1 MEKRKNNKIKIKL
14 NDANNLRDLLQEPY
28 NLADSQII
36 QAQQE
41 MARLA
46 SATDLTECIMED
58 KGKYAKAMNDF
69 LNIKD
74 KAISKKMDIAKL
86 MSEVIKYNGN
96 INEAVNGGVMKETKF
111 DFSAIREMIENES
124 KQEEEVKTIKLNKEI
139 KNK

>member
-1 MEKRKNNKIKIKL
+1 MEKKKNSKLKIKL
-14 NDANNLRDLLQEPY
+14 NDANNLRDLLQETY

-46 SATDLTECIMED
+46 SATDLSECIMDE
-58 KGKYAKAMNDF
+58 KSKYAKAMNDF
-69 LNIKD
+69 LGIKD
-74 KAISKKMDIAKL
+74 KAIAKKMDLAKL

-96 INEAVNGGVMKETKF
+96 VNDAMNGSQMKETKF

-124 KQEEEVKTIKLNKEI
+124 KEETEVNTIKLNKEI

>member
-1 MEKRKNNKIKIKL
+1 MEKKKNSKIKIKL
-14 NDANNLRDLLQEPY
+14 NDANNLRDLLQETY

-41 MARLA
+41 MARLS
-46 SATDLTECIMED
+46 SATDLSECIMEE

-69 LNIKD
+69 LAIKD
-74 KAISKKMDIAKL
+74 KAIGKKMDIAKL

-96 INEAVNGGVMKETKF
+96 VNDAINSGQIKETKI
-111 DFSAIREMIENES
+111 DFQSLREMIENEA
-124 KQEEEVKTIKLNKEI
+124 KEEKEVKTINLNKEI

>member
-1 MEKRKNNKIKIKL
+1 MEKKKNTKIKIKL
-14 NDANNLRDLLQEPY
+14 NDANNLRDLLQETY

-46 SATDLTECIMED
+46 SATDLSECIMEE

-69 LNIKD
+69 LAIKD
-74 KAISKKMDIAKL
+74 KAIAKKMDIAKL
-86 MSEVIKYNGN
+86 MSEVIKFNGN
-96 INEAVNGGVMKETKF
+96 VNDAVNSGQIRETKF

-124 KQEEEVKTIKLNKEI
+124 KAEEVQTIKLNKDI